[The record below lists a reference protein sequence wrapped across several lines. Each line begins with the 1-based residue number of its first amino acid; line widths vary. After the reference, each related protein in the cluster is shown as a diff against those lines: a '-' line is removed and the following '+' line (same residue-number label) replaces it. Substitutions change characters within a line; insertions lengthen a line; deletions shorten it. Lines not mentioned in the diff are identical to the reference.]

1 MEQPSLPVHQN
12 KLWSIDFVLT
22 LLSTHF
28 LFVSYGSLIT
38 ILPLYVLELSGH
50 EWHIGIV
57 VGSFGIVALGVRPFA
72 GRWVY
77 ILGAKRIALIG
88 FIIFGT
94 ASILHIYAQTFWWLL
109 AVRALQG
116 TGMAMAPVATA
127 TMVANLAPSVRR
139 AEGMAYEGNATAG
152 SSIYAPLV
160 AFWILTQYGFVAS
173 FLFSASASLVAFILA
188 LRISSAKTNLHHNTI
203 DNYKI
208 SLINRKALFP
218 TTIFLGYTVTWG
230 AIGTFL
236 PLLAEERQLGNPGLY
251 FTVAASTIILTMFV
265 AGLVAD
271 RVGRAA
277 VIIPG
282 LLATALGMFTLAYST
297 NQFMF
302 LVSSF
307 TWGIG
312 FGLLSPGLRSLT
324 VDRVIPRERSSAI
337 ATLQQ
342 GWDVGG
348 SGGAFILA
356 PTTGIFNVAT
366 PFIIAGIITVTSTVG
381 FFIGNKKYPS
391 TLPKN
396 EISPK

>member
-77 ILGAKRIALIG
+77 ILGAKRVALIG

-139 AEGMAYEGNATAG
+139 AEGMAY
-152 SSIYAPLV
+152 
-160 AFWILTQYGFVAS
+160 
-173 FLFSASASLVAFILA
+173 
-188 LRISSAKTNLHHNTI
+188 
-203 DNYKI
+203 
-208 SLINRKALFP
+208 
-218 TTIFLGYTVTWG
+218 
-230 AIGTFL
+230 
-236 PLLAEERQLGNPGLY
+236 
-251 FTVAASTIILTMFV
+251 
-265 AGLVAD
+265 
-271 RVGRAA
+271 
-277 VIIPG
+277 
-282 LLATALGMFTLAYST
+282 
-297 NQFMF
+297 
-302 LVSSF
+302 
-307 TWGIG
+307 
-312 FGLLSPGLRSLT
+312 
-324 VDRVIPRERSSAI
+324 
-337 ATLQQ
+337 
-342 GWDVGG
+342 
-348 SGGAFILA
+348 
-356 PTTGIFNVAT
+356 
-366 PFIIAGIITVTSTVG
+366 
-381 FFIGNKKYPS
+381 
-391 TLPKN
+391 
-396 EISPK
+396 

>member
-1 MEQPSLPVHQN
+1 M
-12 KLWSIDFVLT
+12 
-22 LLSTHF
+22 
-28 LFVSYGSLIT
+28 
-38 ILPLYVLELSGH
+38 LELSGH

-188 LRISSAKTNLHHNTI
+188 LRISSAKTNTPHNTI
-203 DNYKI
+203 DKHKI

>member
-1 MEQPSLPVHQN
+1 MQHTSLSRPQT

-38 ILPLYVLELSGH
+38 VLPLYVLDISNH

-77 ILGAKRIALIG
+77 ILGAKRVALIG
-88 FIIFGT
+88 FLIFGA
-94 ASILHIYAQTFWWLL
+94 ASILQTFWWLL
-109 AVRALQG
+109 VVRALQG

-127 TMVANLAPSVRR
+127 TMVANLAPAVRR

-152 SSIYAPLV
+152 SSIYAPLT
-160 AFWILTQYGFVAS
+160 AFWILTQYGFAAS
-173 FLFSASASLVAFILA
+173 FLFSASASLLAFILA
-188 LRISSAKTNLHHNTI
+188 LRISSSKTNIPHNTI

-208 SLINRKALFP
+208 PLINRKALFP
-218 TTIFLGYTVTWG
+218 TMIFLGYTVTWG
-230 AIGTFL
+230 AISSFL

-297 NQFMF
+297 NQLIF
-302 LVSSF
+302 LFSSF

-324 VDRVIPRERSSAI
+324 VDRVTPRERSSAI

-356 PTTGIFNVAT
+356 PTTGLFNVAT

-381 FFIGNKKYPS
+381 FFIGNNKHPS
-391 TLPKN
+391 TLPKKN
-396 EISPK
+396 EISPE